1 MAWQGIAKEGQEM
14 QRHLRH
20 ILVLAALVVALALPS
35 SALAQGSA
43 VDTYGGSG
51 GEVQNELDNGAL
63 PMTGSDTL
71 VLGLGGLVLIAV
83 GAGIAKLAARDR
95 TVGPV
100 A

>member
-1 MAWQGIAKEGQEM
+1 M
-14 QRHLRH
+14 
-20 ILVLAALVVALALPS
+20 LAALVVALTIPS
-35 SALAQGSA
+35 SALAQGSS

-51 GEVQNELDNGAL
+51 GEVHNALDNGAL

-83 GAGIAKLAARDR
+83 GAGIAKLAARER
-95 TVGPV
+95 TAGPV